1 MQISERTLGELHCH
15 VVDTVAD
22 GDTPGVVALFCHG
35 FGAPGTDLVPVAA
48 ELCQQAPALI
58 GQARFVF
65 PAAHLSLDELGMPGA
80 RAWWHLD
87 IAKLNAAIEEGQFR
101 NLRNDLPAGL
111 PEARR
116 LVTGLV
122 EAIQEEWK
130 TPSHQLVLGGFSQGA
145 MLATDVALRLPAP
158 PAALNVW
165 SGTLLCEQEWARLAG
180 DRGHLSVVQ
189 SHGHTDPILPFA
201 AAEWLRDLLIGAGL
215 DVDFLEFPGM
225 HTIPAQAIMRTA
237 ALLETVATA
246 TD

>member
-1 MQISERTLGELHCH
+1 
-15 VVDTVAD
+15 
-22 GDTPGVVALFCHG
+22 
-35 FGAPGTDLVPVAA
+35 
-48 ELCQQAPALI
+48 
-58 GQARFVF
+58 
-65 PAAHLSLDELGMPGA
+65 MPGA